1 MLKINVEDQKLEN
14 GKRSFTMDVTAVGS
28 EELLARELHAVV
40 SQIALRSPH
49 ILEIMM
55 YLQKSGVQ
63 LDEEI

>member
-1 MLKINVEDQKLEN
+1 MLKINVEDYEAEN
-14 GKRSFTMDVTAVGS
+14 GKTGFTMDVTAVGS

-55 YLQKSGVQ
+55 YLQKSGVE
-63 LDEEI
+63 LDGEV